1 MLNYT
6 KIAEKIFYALVRASV
21 FNFALMKRKF
31 ENLQLWAAVAV
42 VAVGCGL
49 LVAGF
54 VVNPPGQIHQS
65 VLVGFGECL
74 TFAGSLLGIDYRYR
88 RNDNK

>member
-1 MLNYT
+1 
-6 KIAEKIFYALVRASV
+6 
-21 FNFALMKRKF
+21 MKRKF

-88 RNDNK
+88 RKNNE